1 MTITMTM
8 REMVM
13 MMGSTDINTNG
24 EILMLK

>member
-8 REMVM
+8 RVMMM

-24 EILMLK
+24 EILMLM

>member
-8 REMVM
+8 RVMVM

-24 EILMLK
+24 EILMLM